1 MPIEAADK
9 TAASQLSE
17 VYTMR
22 ASHLKAAT
30 IVMAFIGI
38 DFSSLR
44 AQSPNGA
51 DEWRP
56 IIWNL
61 QSCVRS
67 NAPIA
72 RAAGRPGL
80 RPR

>member
-44 AQSPNGA
+44 AQSPNDA
-51 DEWRP
+51 D
-56 IIWNL
+56 
-61 QSCVRS
+61 Q
-67 NAPIA
+67 
-72 RAAGRPGL
+72 
-80 RPR
+80 